1 MDCPLYISGRQ
12 AGVLR
17 ITEEGRDTRF
27 TVRAA
32 APGGLYRLYARG
44 ERGDL
49 LLGAWEGGAMSRLF
63 SRELTEPAGRFFS
76 AVAYP
81 VDGAGESWL
90 PALLNLSWDAVS
102 NADHYRIMGLSQ
114 TFTYYSIH
122 LTSNLYYNLSTDQN
136 DCFIRFK
143 VVAENSNGNVLSES
157 NEIIISCSDIEK
169 FEITALN

>member
-63 SRELTEPAGRFFS
+63 SHELTAPAGRVFS

-81 VDGAGESWL
+81 VDGEAWIPAARHQFPPWPVCGGLCRRWGGGWQLALPFAEDGPFPL
-90 PALLNLSWDAVS
+90 PALFCLA
-102 NADHYRIMGLSQ
+102 R
-114 TFTYYSIH
+114 
-122 LTSNLYYNLSTDQN
+122 
-136 DCFIRFK
+136 
-143 VVAENSNGNVLSES
+143 VAEVAGSRRAVFCFDKEGRP
-157 NEIIISCSDIEK
+157 IFPTD
-169 FEITALN
+169 F